1 MAVHFKICIDCT
13 DPHRLAAFWAEAM
26 GYAVE
31 DHSPLIEVLLQQG
44 VVGEDA
50 VVEVDGH
57 KAWKTAAAVRDPD
70 APVNPQNGVGQG
82 MRLLFQVVP
91 EKKTVKN
98 RLHLDLHYGPE
109 DYEAQADRLE
119 GLGATR
125 LGAYDEDGAK
135 WILMAD
141 PEGNEFCAHA

>member
-26 GYAVE
+26 DYVVE
-31 DHSPLIEVLLQQG
+31 DNSPLIEMLLKQG
-44 VVGEDA
+44 VIGEDLL
-50 VVEVDGH
+50 VEVDGR

-70 APVNPQNGVGQG
+70 APVNPVNGAGQG
-82 MRLLFQVVP
+82 MRLLFQTVP

-119 GLGATR
+119 GLGSTR
-125 LGAYDEDGAK
+125 LGAYDGDGAK

-141 PEGNEFCAHA
+141 PEGNDFCSHA